1 MLSNAVLHFL
11 GFGATTAAKKILDN
25 NGDCFPSWLKPYNN
39 VKCQNHDLHKE
50 EYHGNYTKVLFF
62 PSLCKIIM
70 NSYST
75 RLHYEVWKWPE
86 RQFPITCY
94 QKHFLKWKTCRMIA
108 QGNNAYFNR
117 KANEQTKHF
126 LWRKLFT

>member
-39 VKCQNHDLHKE
+39 AKNAKITIYAKKSTMETTPKFC
-50 EYHGNYTKVLFF
+50 FF
-62 PSLCKIIM
+62 RHNAKSLWAVNPRGYIM
-70 NSYST
+70 RRGRGQRT
-75 RLHYEVWKWPE
+75 L
-86 RQFPITCY
+86 QTLFPITCY
-94 QKHFLKWKTCRMIA
+94 QKHFLKMKNMRLIA
-108 QGNNAYFNR
+108 QASNTYFNR

-126 LWRKLFT
+126 L